1 MNGRLLDVT
10 SPQNLSLNPL
20 DSYLLAFRLNKFGC
34 NNNAN
39 MTGDIHVKTSGD
51 GQTMEM
57 YVLGTNGSIVATQFD
72 CKSED

>member
-1 MNGRLLDVT
+1 
-10 SPQNLSLNPL
+10 
-20 DSYLLAFRLNKFGC
+20 
-34 NNNAN
+34 